1 MGLFAAK
8 CPVSPEAQQWIESS
22 MTWLVGQFGDGA
34 LRGDVMLPEEVFKG
48 SQYSGSPDDLDRLLR
63 LVCARMG
70 SERGTIDLEITEEG
84 PETALARLAP
94 INLPRDGEAGHYRQD
109 GDRSIIALAQRQTQ
123 DPVGTVATLAHE
135 VGHVRL
141 LGEGRIT
148 TDRKDHEQ
156 LTDLTTVFFGFGVF
170 SANAA
175 YEFSQTNRGWRSS
188 ALGYLG
194 ERLFGYA
201 LAYYAHLRDEDDPY
215 WAHDLDTNPRVYM
228 KQGLRYLGSQ
238 RR

>member
-1 MGLFAAK
+1 MGLFAAR

-22 MTWLVGQFGDGA
+22 LEWLIGQFGDGV
-34 LRGDVMLPEEVFKG
+34 LHGEVMLPRDVF
-48 SQYSGSPDDLDRLLR
+48 QDFPYSGSRDDLDRLLR

-70 SERGTIDLEITEEG
+70 SDPSTIDLEITEDG
-84 PETALARLAP
+84 PERELARLAP
-94 INLPRDGEAGHYRQD
+94 IQLPRQGEAGHYRKD
-109 GDRSIIALAQRQTQ
+109 GERSIIAVAREQTE

-135 VGHVRL
+135 FGHVRL

-148 TDRKDHEQ
+148 TERKDHEQ

-175 YEFSQTNRGWRSS
+175 FEFSQNNRGWRTS

-194 ERLFGYA
+194 ERLFGYG
-201 LAYYAHLRDEDDPY
+201 LAYYAHLRGEDDPY
-215 WAHDLDTNPRVYM
+215 WAQDLDTNPRVYL
-228 KQGLRYLGSQ
+228 KQGLRYLAS
-238 RR
+238 RSS